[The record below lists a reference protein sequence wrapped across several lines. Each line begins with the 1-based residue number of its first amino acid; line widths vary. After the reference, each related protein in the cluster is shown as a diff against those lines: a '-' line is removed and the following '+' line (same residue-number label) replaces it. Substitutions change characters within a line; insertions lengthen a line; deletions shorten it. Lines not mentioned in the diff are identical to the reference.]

1 MALTMMSVGAA
12 AVISMQKAS
21 MQANLDARRGDV
33 AYSLLQLWVERLQK
47 DAMSW
52 TLPSPTNTGQSNF
65 SSTQFLK
72 NTPSG
77 GWFAPTALAGNNP
90 PISPG
95 FDILG
100 RDLPQS
106 SLGSAQFCVHIRL
119 TYLVNNT
126 SIGSGGIANSE
137 DNLIRADLRILWPRS
152 LSDPSAAVSADG
164 PCGTV
169 ATADIPDPTVFQS
182 IYVTTAIRQYGA
194 Q

>member
-12 AVISMQKAS
+12 AVISMQKTS
-21 MQANLDARRGDV
+21 MQSNLDARRGDV
-33 AYSLLQLWVERLQK
+33 AYSLLQLWVERLRK
-47 DAMSW
+47 DAMTW
-52 TLPSPTNTGQSNF
+52 TLPSPTNPSQSNF

-72 NTPSG
+72 SVPS
-77 GWFAPTALAGNNP
+77 GWFAPTALAAASP

-100 RDLPQS
+100 RDLPQA
-106 SLGSAQFCVHIRL
+106 SLANAQFCVHIRL

-126 SIGSGGIANSE
+126 TIGKGGIANSQ

-152 LSDPSAAVSADG
+152 LSDPSAPVASDG
-164 PCGTV
+164 VCGTV
-169 ATADIPDPTVFQS
+169 ATADIPDPSVYQS
-182 IYVTTAIRQYGA
+182 IYVTTSIGQNTT